1 MVFSSLIFMWIFF
14 PIVFLLGRLIQKP
27 KHQNILLLIASLFFY
42 AWGEP
47 AYFLLLLVSIALNY
61 LIGFAMGSRPSTAC
75 TQDRTA
81 SVSTSIGSSISKD
94 AVSNIDTR
102 RKLFLILGII
112 CDLGILGYFK
122 YSNFFL
128 NTIDHLIPGISL
140 PRTDIALP
148 LGISFFTFQELSYL
162 IDLYRGRFPVQKDL
176 FDFALY
182 VSFFPKL
189 IQGPIVMYRDFEK
202 ELRVRTQTSEKTAEG
217 IRRFIFGL
225 GKKVLIADVLG
236 ISADKLFALDPSGMT
251 PLAAWCAAF
260 FYTMQ
265 IYYDF
270 SGYSDM
276 AVGIGKM
283 FGFTITENFD
293 YPYLS
298 SSIREF
304 WRRWHITLGAWF
316 RDFLY
321 IPLGGNRK
329 GRVRTY
335 INLLIVFA
343 ATGLWH
349 GASWNFV
356 GWGLYHGFFIV
367 IERMGFDKFLKKHKV
382 FSHIYA
388 FFIVMIGWVF
398 FRAGSISSAIGIV
411 KKMFGLGGAA
421 VISSMEM
428 GKMINAR
435 TMITAA
441 VATLGC
447 GIMQALFTKTKLA
460 DRSERFRMSVPEAVF
475 CCCVLVLSI
484 AALAGSTSNSFIY
497 FKF

>member
-1 MVFSSLIFMWIFF
+1 MVFSSMIFMWIFL
-14 PIVFLLGRLIQKP
+14 PVVFLLGRLIKAP
-27 KHQNILLLIASLFFY
+27 RYQNILLLIASLFFY

-47 AYFLLLLVSIALNY
+47 AYFLLLLISIAMNY
-61 LIGFAMGSRPSTAC
+61 FIGLAIGTRPE
-75 TQDRTA
+75 
-81 SVSTSIGSSISKD
+81 ISD
-94 AVSNIDTR
+94 PGTR
-102 RKLFLILGII
+102 RKLMLIIGIAAN
-112 CDLGILGYFK
+112 LGILGYYK
-122 YSNFFL
+122 YSNFFH
-128 NTIDHLIPGISL
+128 NTLDHMIPGTSL
-140 PRTDIALP
+140 PRTSIALP

-162 IDLYRGRFPVQKDL
+162 IDLYRGKFPVQKNPLDL
-176 FDFALY
+176 GLY

-189 IQGPIVMYRDFEK
+189 IQGPIVLYRDFEK
-202 ELRVRTQTSEKTAEG
+202 ELYERTQSSEKTAEG
-217 IRRFIFGL
+217 IRRFIYGL

-236 ISADKLFALDPSGMT
+236 IAADKMFALDPSAMT
-251 PLAAWCAAF
+251 PIVAWCAAF

-304 WRRWHITLGAWF
+304 WRRWHITLGTWF
-316 RDFLY
+316 REYLY

-329 GRVRTY
+329 GKFRTY
-335 INLLIVFA
+335 LNLIIVFA

-349 GASWNFV
+349 GASWNFI

-367 IERMGFDKFLKKHKV
+367 IERMGLDKFLKKHKL

-398 FRAGSISSAIGIV
+398 FRAGSFPYAVGVLKRMFGIGPAAAISSIA
-411 KKMFGLGGAA
+411 
-421 VISSMEM
+421 M
-428 GKMINAR
+428 GEMINAR
-435 TMITAA
+435 TIVAVIAA
-441 VATLGC
+441 IFGC
-447 GIMQALFTKTKLA
+447 GILQSVCTKTKLA
-460 DRSERFRMSVPEAVF
+460 DKCTKFRMSIPEAIL
-475 CCCVLVLSI
+475 CCCILILSI